1 MPKVSIT
8 VVHQVE
14 MDEHNEQD
22 IKEIAN
28 QLARGAITNV
38 ESIVQEVKTTSI
50 KAEFIQ
56 LIDCM
61 ELPTEEV
68 INA

>member
-14 MDEHNEQD
+14 MDEHNELD

-28 QLARGAITNV
+28 QLAKGATTNV
-38 ESIVQEVKTTSI
+38 DGIVQEVKTISI
-50 KAEFIQ
+50 KAEFVQ
-56 LIDCM
+56 SIDCM
-61 ELPTEEV
+61 EVVEAV
-68 INA
+68 HHA